1 MASVEQ
7 RIRDLV
13 VQQLNVSA
21 EQVTRDASFIN
32 DLGADSMDLVE
43 LIMNFEEAFE
53 VDISDVEAEQM
64 GSLSDLLKYLETQG
78 NS

>member
-32 DLGADSMDLVE
+32 DLGADSMDSVE

-53 VDISDVEAEQM
+53 VDISDVESEQM

>member
-32 DLGADSMDLVE
+32 DLGADSMDSVE

>member
-21 EQVTRDASFIN
+21 EQVTRYASFIG
-32 DLGADSMDLVE
+32 DLGADSMDSVE

-53 VDISDVEAEQM
+53 VDISDAEAEQM
-64 GSLSDLLKYLETQG
+64 GSVSDLLKYLETQG